1 MRWVLEIFFSFFSSL
16 EVFGKYSFIFSMK
29 VTSPRNLPF
38 LGGKDLKGMLYFSNR
53 SAIKFV
59 IQKTWRRKV
68 QKKALFFIPL
78 HYYNFYWECGCTNKS
93 GHGRALVEGGL
104 RHSLSPQTKK
114 KGKKEKKSSRGRY
127 WKNIN
132 CLTASKFPRPC
143 KRDGPFKIFYS
154 KEETPQGE
162 VIRAFMRLCFL
173 S

>member
-1 MRWVLEIFFSFFSSL
+1 MYERYNPTTNFQGCAIIRFWICMRWVLEIFFSFFSSL

-104 RHSLSPQTKK
+104 WHSLSPQKRKK
-114 KGKKEKKSSRGRY
+114 RKEK
-127 WKNIN
+127 
-132 CLTASKFPRPC
+132 FQ
-143 KRDGPFKIFYS
+143 GPVL
-154 KEETPQGE
+154 EEHQLLD
-162 VIRAFMRLCFL
+162 RF
-173 S
+173 